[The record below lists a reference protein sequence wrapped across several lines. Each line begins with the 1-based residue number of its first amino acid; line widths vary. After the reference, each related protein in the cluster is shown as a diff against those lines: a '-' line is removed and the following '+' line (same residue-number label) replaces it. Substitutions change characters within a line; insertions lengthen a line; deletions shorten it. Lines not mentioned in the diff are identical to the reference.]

1 MKKHIFLAI
10 FLFIASYSFPQ
21 FKTKYPEIPRI
32 DVHTH
37 NSSVVYVENNLK
49 VRDALL
55 QKYNANVAF
64 WINLENVEEH
74 INSTVSKFV
83 EKHINSTDSFF
94 IASDGRMLCAF
105 SDYKPHYGLNH
116 APEYFEKKKSE
127 GFIGY
132 KFWFGP
138 YYRVLKNGE
147 IGIKDIDDPRLD
159 SVFSNAEKSGVTMLS
174 LHIADPNGPYGNRLD
189 CIQDPVFFWRQIRS
203 FENVLIKHPKLK
215 VIAAHCLWLICQDAQ
230 IDYLRYMLNQYPN
243 LYIDLAATFQ
253 YFYLDNTEN
262 LRDFM
267 IKYSDRILYGT
278 DSGGIKSDEVENI
291 ALRYSKTFRILE
303 TDDLVNGAFWGKDR
317 AIKGLNLPKEVL
329 ENIYYKNALRLYPN
343 LKSSFHP

>member
-1 MKKHIFLAI
+1 MKKYIFLAI
-10 FLFIASYSFPQ
+10 FLFIASYSFSQ

-32 DVHTH
+32 DVHIH
-37 NSSVVYVENNLK
+37 ISDVDKVPNYIR
-49 VRDALL
+49 VRDTLL
-55 QKYNANVAF
+55 SKYNVNFAF
-64 WINLENVEEH
+64 WITLEAINKP
-74 INSTVSKFV
+74 INSP
-83 EKHINSTDSFF
+83 DS
-94 IASDGRMLCAF
+94 ISNAADGRMLCAF
-105 SDYKPHYGLNH
+105 ADYKPHLGLNH
-116 APEYFEKKKSE
+116 TAEYFEKKKSE

-138 YYRVLKNGE
+138 YYRVLKNGVT
-147 IGIKDIDDPRLD
+147 GIKDIDDPRFD

-230 IDYLRYMLNQYPN
+230 IDYLRYMLDQYPN

-267 IKYSDRILYGT
+267 IKYSERILYGT
-278 DSGGIKSDEVENI
+278 DSGDVKSEDIDDI
-291 ALRYSKTFRILE
+291 AIRYSKTFRILE
-303 TDDLVNGAFWGKDR
+303 TDDIVNGAFWGKDR
-317 AIKGLNLPKEVL
+317 AIKGLDLPKEAL
-329 ENIYYKNALRLYPN
+329 ENIYYKNAIRLYPN
-343 LKSSFHP
+343 LKSSFQQ